1 MTSLQA
7 SAFDNASDCC
17 HLYNMPGAL
26 LQRSRVKL
34 SDNRFADIVIWQFPE
49 PEPES
54 GSRHSFKYRLALVI
68 DEVCVLRYDNESGKG
83 DHKHVGAREVFYPFT
98 TLDQLVDDFW
108 ADVAQL

>member
-1 MTSLQA
+1 
-7 SAFDNASDCC
+7 
-17 HLYNMPGAL
+17 MPNPL

-34 SDNRFADIVIWQFPE
+34 GNNRFAEIVIWRLPA
-49 PEPES
+49 PVP

-83 DHKHVGAREVFYPFT
+83 DHKHLGADEVAYRFT

-108 ADVAQL
+108 ADVAQR